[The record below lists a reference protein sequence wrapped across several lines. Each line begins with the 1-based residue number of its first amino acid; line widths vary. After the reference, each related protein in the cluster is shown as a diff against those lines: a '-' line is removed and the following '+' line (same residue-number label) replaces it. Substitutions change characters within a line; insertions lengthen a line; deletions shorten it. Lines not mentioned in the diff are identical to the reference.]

1 MDAPIL
7 VNFPKPSSAKG
18 QMPAQISELAKPNNT
33 TKQMLMSTFNPASS
47 TLPEVINI
55 PIANS
60 NPRIVHVRSAFTWL
74 TYFGMHMIPMMY
86 PQMVAAS
93 VNEGKILAS
102 MSWIFMDPA

>member
-47 TLPEVINI
+47 TLPDVINI
-55 PIANS
+55 PKENTK
-60 NPRIVHVRSAFTWL
+60 PRMVQVLSAITWL

-86 PQMVAAS
+86 PQIVAAS

-102 MSWIFMDPA
+102 MSWIFIDPA

>member
-1 MDAPIL
+1 MEAPIL

-47 TLPEVINI
+47 TLPDVINI
-55 PIANS
+55 PKENTK
-60 NPRIVHVRSAFTWL
+60 PRMVQVLSAFTWL

-86 PQMVAAS
+86 PQIVAAS

-102 MSWIFMDPA
+102 MSWMFIDPA

>member
-7 VNFPKPSSAKG
+7 VNFPKTSRAKG
-18 QMPAQISELAKPNNT
+18 HIPAQISELAKPNKT

-47 TLPEVINI
+47 TFPEVINM
-55 PIANS
+55 PKEN
-60 NPRIVHVRSAFTWL
+60 NKPRMVHVRSALTWL
-74 TYFGMHMIPMMY
+74 MYFGMHIIPMMY
-86 PQMVAAS
+86 PKIVAAS